1 MAMESENTKRLFEA
15 INQLSKV
22 PNNKEHKVNIKG
34 KWYSTVK
41 TRLQIFRDHF
51 GADASFIS
59 TVEFKDPIF
68 FKDEILFPGSVIAR
82 TELWLKKDLMTVGI
96 AEELRNS
103 NNVNKTSATENAM
116 TSSLGICLARLGLE
130 GGEFAS
136 ADEMQAV
143 SRNGEAVDDSNKVLG
158 ATNKSEN
165 YPPVSDRD
173 ELVALIKKQTQLG
186 GLDFIYTQNK
196 DAIENDKV
204 LAIAFNEKEEQL
216 QSNRPDIADS
226 IELPKKEEGFMSW

>member
-1 MAMESENTKRLFEA
+1 MAMESENTKRLAEA
-15 INQLSKV
+15 THKLSKLD
-22 PNNKEHKVNIKG
+22 PKLKVKVKG
-34 KWYSTVK
+34 KFYAPVK
-41 TRLQIFRDHF
+41 ERLRVFREHF

-68 FKDEILFPGSVIAR
+68 FKDKIIFPGSVIAR
-82 TELWLKKDLMTVGI
+82 TELWIKKDLMTVGI

-103 NNVNKTSATENAM
+103 SPVNTTSATENAM

-136 ADEMQAV
+136 ADEMQTV

-158 ATNKSEN
+158 ATNKSDLS
-165 YPPVSDRD
+165 VSDRD
-173 ELVALIKKQTQLG
+173 ELVALINKQTQLG

>member
-15 INQLSKV
+15 IGRLSKV
-22 PNNKEHKVNIKG
+22 PNDKEHKVPIKG

-41 TRLQIFRDHF
+41 TRLQIFREHF

-68 FKDEILFPGSVIAR
+68 FKDEIIFPGSVIAR

-136 ADEMQAV
+136 ADEMQTAN
-143 SRNGEAVDDSNKVLG
+143 RNGQAVDDSSKMLG
-158 ATNKSEN
+158 ATDKSEDLSPHN
-165 YPPVSDRD
+165 NRD
-173 ELVALIKKQTQLG
+173 ELVALINKQTQLG
-186 GLDFIYTQNK
+186 GLDFIYTQNQN
-196 DAIENDKV
+196 AIENDKV
-204 LAIAFNEKEEQL
+204 LGLAFNKKEEQL
-216 QSNRPDIADS
+216 QSNRPDVADS